1 MDHCQGD
8 DDYVLG
14 RDISDSIRLDAQ
26 HLLWK
31 LHNRY
36 TLHPAIPKSD
46 HMKIAEV
53 GTGTG
58 IWLFDLAQDL
68 PDTVCLHGYDISPRQ
83 FPSKKLW
90 TSNIKLSLMDSLR
103 DPPEALHG
111 KYDVVHLRM
120 WASNLR
126 TRDVKLVIR
135 SASKLLK
142 ARGYL
147 QWEEANLLNQDVRS
161 LAGKDFEAQ
170 VNKLFVSAGLDY
182 SWVTHLSSSLSSSGM
197 TIIEHKEHPFAPGL
211 IQIGTNTYLMALK
224 EILAGIKR
232 TGSCTDHTL
241 LQTCEEGLDKL
252 ITSRTDGLVYNWGP
266 VSLLAQKP
274 HAAQM

>member
-36 TLHPAIPKSD
+36 TLHPAISKSD

-68 PDTVCLHGYDISPRQ
+68 PNTVCLHGYDISPRQ

-126 TRDVKLVIR
+126 TRDVKLLIR

-142 ARGYL
+142 AGGYL

-182 SWVTHLSSSLSSSGM
+182 RYFPLGGIRLKYWLLTFNIAGSL
-197 TIIEHKEHPFAPGL
+197 IFP
-211 IQIGTNTYLMALK
+211 
-224 EILAGIKR
+224 
-232 TGSCTDHTL
+232 L
-241 LQTCEEGLDKL
+241 LY
-252 ITSRTDGLVYNWGP
+252 RLV
-266 VSLLAQKP
+266 A
-274 HAAQM
+274 